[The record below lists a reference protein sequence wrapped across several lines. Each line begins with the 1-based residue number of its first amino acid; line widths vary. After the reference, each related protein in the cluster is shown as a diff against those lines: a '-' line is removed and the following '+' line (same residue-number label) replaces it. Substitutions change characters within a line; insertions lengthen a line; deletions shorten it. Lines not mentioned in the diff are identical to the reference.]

1 MLGAAIETRPPADKP
16 SAYLLNKPRILREV
30 CQTMRQDDGGRRC
43 AQCCV
48 RDFCEKQAQ
57 IAGRRPA
64 ISAARR

>member
-1 MLGAAIETRPPADKP
+1 MLGSAIETGGPAHKP

-43 AQCCV
+43 AECCV

-57 IAGRRPA
+57 VVGKLSA